1 MLKEE
6 FKYFWKGARWFA
18 LFPVLYLVLLFVNQ
32 RFQLSDFNVYYG
44 AADALMN
51 GEQVYGKSFGLSS
64 GFYKYSP
71 EALVP
76 FLPFALLKYDVAA
89 VLFYLLN
96 AGILVL
102 LLNEFKQTFFKQ
114 ISWGKE
120 VWFMLAMTFLF
131 FGDQLERELFLGN
144 VNALLLLLTL
154 WSVRSIDNKQYA
166 KAGIIYAVVLCFK
179 IHFLILLP
187 YFILKKEWKVLL
199 YTLLGLMGAA
209 LVLFVCVPNR
219 FIVLHSQWLKA
230 VQAHN
235 VQLDQSPNTVYFF
248 IQKILSSLHM
258 AVVPTAAVLIG
269 LAIAGFAYLK
279 FIWKNIRKGFQSNE
293 ALLLLALIPVLTHT
307 DTEHFLWAMPFF
319 LMILMTISTW
329 NKKGKTIGYAALVL
343 ASIPFLFNSPDIVGK
358 GLSKQLDEGG
368 IGFMLI
374 LLLLLSFLYRSVKF
388 FKNRF
393 IEIGS

>member
-6 FKYFWKGARWFA
+6 LKYFWKGARWFA
-18 LFPVLYLVLLFVNQ
+18 LLPVLYLVLLFVNQ

-71 EALVP
+71 EILVP

-102 LLNEFKQTFFKQ
+102 LLNEFKRTFFKE

-154 WSVRSIDNKQYA
+154 WSVRSIENNQRA
-166 KAGIIYAVVLCFK
+166 KAGLIYAVVLCFK

-199 YTLLGLMGAA
+199 YTIVGIAGMSLT
-209 LVLFVCVPNR
+209 LFICVPSR
-219 FIVLHSQWLKA
+219 FVLLHSQWLKA

-235 VQLDQSPNTVYFF
+235 VQLDHSPNTIYFV

-258 AVVPTAAVLIG
+258 AVISVAAVLIG
-269 LAIAGFAYLK
+269 LSIAGLTYLK
-279 FIWKNIRKGFQSNE
+279 FIWKNIGKGFQSNE
-293 ALLLLALIPVLTHT
+293 ALILLALIPVLTHT

-329 NKKGKTIGYAALVL
+329 NKKGKIIGYAALVL
-343 ASIPFLFNSPDIVGK
+343 ASIPFLFNSPDIVGR

-368 IGFMLI
+368 IGLSLM
-374 LLLLLSFLYRSVKF
+374 LLLVLSFFYRSVKV

-393 IEIGS
+393 I

>member
-18 LFPVLYLVLLFVNQ
+18 LFPVLYLVLLFINN
-32 RFQLSDFNVYYG
+32 RFQLSDFNVYFG
-44 AADALMN
+44 AADALIN
-51 GEQVYGKSFGLSS
+51 GEQVYGKAFGLSS

-71 EALVP
+71 EILVP

-89 VLFYLLN
+89 VLFYLIN
-96 AGILVL
+96 TGIILL
-102 LLNEFKQTFFKQ
+102 LLNEFKQTFFK
-114 ISWGKE
+114 SYEWVRE
-120 VWFMLAMTFLF
+120 VWFFLIFTVLF

-144 VNALLLLLTL
+144 VNAVLLLLTL
-154 WSVRSIDNKQYA
+154 WAVRSIENKQHA
-166 KAGIIYAVVLCFK
+166 KAGLIYAVVLCFK

-199 YTLLGLMGAA
+199 YTVIGLIGMAIT
-209 LVLFVCVPNR
+209 LFICVPNR
-219 FIVLHSQWLKA
+219 FVVLHSQWLKA

-235 VQLDQSPNTVYFF
+235 VQLDHSPNTIYFF

-258 AVVPTAAVLIG
+258 SVIPIAAVLIG
-269 LAIAGFAYLK
+269 LGIAGFAYLT
-279 FIWKNIRKGFQSNE
+279 FIWTKIGMGFQSKE
-293 ALLLLALIPVLTHT
+293 ALVLLALIPVLTHT

-319 LMILMTISTW
+319 LMMLITISTW
-329 NKKGKTIGYAALVL
+329 NKNGKIAAGIVL
-343 ASIPFLFNSPDIVGK
+343 LFASIPFLFNSPDIVGK

-368 IGFMLI
+368 VGFMLI

-393 IEIGS
+393 VQIG

>member
-18 LFPVLYLVLLFVNQ
+18 LLPVLYLVLLFINH

-44 AADALMN
+44 AADALIN
-51 GEQVYGKSFGLSS
+51 GEQVYGKAFGLSS

-71 EALVP
+71 EILVT

-89 VLFYLLN
+89 VLFYLIN
-96 AGILVL
+96 TGIIL
-102 LLNEFKQTFFKQ
+102 LLLKEFKQTFFK
-114 ISWGKE
+114 SLEWGRE
-120 VWFMLAMTFLF
+120 VWFFLIATVLF

-154 WSVRSIDNKQYA
+154 WSVRSIENKQRA
-166 KAGIIYAVVLCFK
+166 KAGLIYAVVLCFK

-199 YTLLGLMGAA
+199 YTIVGLIGMAIT
-209 LVLFVCVPNR
+209 LFICVPNR

-235 VQLDQSPNTVYFF
+235 VQLDHSPNTIYFF
-248 IQKILSSLHM
+248 IQKILSSIHM
-258 AVVPTAAVLIG
+258 AVIPIAAVLIG
-269 LAIAGFAYLK
+269 LAIAGLTYLK

-293 ALLLLALIPVLTHT
+293 ALILLALIPVLTHT

-319 LMILMTISTW
+319 LMILITVSTW
-329 NKKGKTIGYAALVL
+329 NKKGKIIAYVTLAV
-343 ASIPFLFNSPDIVGK
+343 ASIPFLFNSPDLVGRD
-358 GLSKQLDEGG
+358 LSKQLDEGG

-393 IEIGS
+393 VQIGS

>member
-18 LFPVLYLVLLFVNQ
+18 LPPVLYLVLLFVNY

-71 EALVP
+71 EVLVP

-96 AGILVL
+96 TGILVL

-131 FGDQLERELFLGN
+131 FVDQLERELFLGN
-144 VNALLLLLTL
+144 VNALLLLLSL
-154 WSVRSIDNKQYA
+154 WSVRAIDNKQYA
-166 KAGIIYAVVLCFK
+166 KAGLIYAVVLCFK

-219 FIVLHSQWLKA
+219 FVVLHSQWLKA

-235 VQLDQSPNTVYFF
+235 VQLDQSPNTIYFF
-248 IQKILSSLHM
+248 IQKILSSVHM

-269 LAIAGFAYLK
+269 LAIAGLTYLK
-279 FIWKNIRKGFQSNE
+279 FIWKNIGKGFQSNE
-293 ALLLLALIPVLTHT
+293 ALILLALIPVLTHT

-319 LMILMTISTW
+319 LMILITVSTW
-329 NKKGKTIGYAALVL
+329 NKKGKITAAIVL
-343 ASIPFLFNSPDIVGK
+343 ICASIPFLFNSPDLVGK
-358 GLSKQLDEGG
+358 TLSKQLDEGG
-368 IGFMLI
+368 IGLSLL
-374 LLLLLSFLYRSVKF
+374 LLLLLSFFYHSVKF

-393 IEIGS
+393 I

>member
-6 FKYFWKGARWFA
+6 FKYFWKGARCFA
-18 LFPVLYLVLLFVNQ
+18 LLPVLYLVLLFVNY
-32 RFQLSDFNVYYG
+32 RFQLSDFSVYYG

-96 AGILVL
+96 SAILIL

-114 ISWGKE
+114 ISWGKD

-144 VNALLLLLTL
+144 VNALLLLLAL

-166 KAGIIYAVVLCFK
+166 KAGIIYAIVLCFK

-199 YTLLGLMGAA
+199 YTVLGLLGAA

-235 VQLDQSPNTVYFF
+235 VQLDQSPNTIYFF
-248 IQKILSSLHM
+248 IQKILSSVHM
-258 AVVPTAAVLIG
+258 AVVPKAAVLIG
-269 LAIAGFAYLK
+269 LAIAGLTYLK
-279 FIWKNIRKGFQSNE
+279 FIWKNIEKGFQSNE
-293 ALLLLALIPVLTHT
+293 ALILLALIPVLTHT

-319 LMILMTISTW
+319 LMILITVSTW
-329 NKKGKTIGYAALVL
+329 NKKGKITAAIVL
-343 ASIPFLFNSPDIVGK
+343 LCASIPFLFNSPDLVGK
-358 GLSKQLDEGG
+358 TLSKQLDEGG
-368 IGFMLI
+368 IGLSLL
-374 LLLLLSFLYRSVKF
+374 LLLLLSFFYHSVKF

-393 IEIGS
+393 I

>member
-18 LFPVLYLVLLFVNQ
+18 LFPVLYLVLLFINQ

-44 AADALMN
+44 AADSLLN
-51 GEQVYGKSFGLSS
+51 GEQVYGKAFGLSS

-71 EALVP
+71 EVLVP

-96 AGILVL
+96 TAILVM
-102 LLNEFKQTFFKQ
+102 LLNEFKRTFFNE

-154 WSVRSIDNKQYA
+154 WAVRSIENKQHA
-166 KAGIIYAVVLCFK
+166 KAGLIYAVVLCFK

-199 YTLLGLMGAA
+199 YTALGLLGTAI
-209 LVLFVCVPNR
+209 VLFACVPNR

-235 VQLDQSPNTVYFF
+235 VQLDHSPNTIYFF
-248 IQKILSSLHM
+248 IQKVLSSMHM
-258 AVVPTAAVLIG
+258 SVIPVAAVVVG
-269 LAIAGFAYLK
+269 LGIAGVGYLT
-279 FIWKNIRKGFQSNE
+279 FIWKNIGKGFQSNE
-293 ALLLLALIPVLTHT
+293 ALILLALIPVLTHT

-319 LMILMTISTW
+319 LMILITVSTW
-329 NKKGKTIGYAALVL
+329 NKKGKITAAIVL
-343 ASIPFLFNSPDIVGK
+343 LCASIPFLFNSPDIVGK
-358 GLSKQLDEGG
+358 GLSKQLDEGA
-368 IGFMLI
+368 IGFA
-374 LLLLLSFLYRSVKF
+374 
-388 FKNRF
+388 F
-393 IEIGS
+393 I

>member
-18 LFPVLYLVLLFVNQ
+18 LLPVLYLVLLFINH

-51 GEQVYGKSFGLSS
+51 GEQVYGKAFGLSS

-71 EALVP
+71 EILVP

-89 VLFYLLN
+89 VLFYLIN
-96 AGILVL
+96 TGIILL
-102 LLNEFKQTFFKQ
+102 LLNEFKQTFFK
-114 ISWGKE
+114 SYEWGRE
-120 VWFMLAMTFLF
+120 VWFFLIVTVLF

-166 KAGIIYAVVLCFK
+166 KAGMIYAIVLCFK

-187 YFILKKEWKVLL
+187 YFILKKEWKVLF
-199 YTLLGLMGAA
+199 YTAIGLMGAA
-209 LVLFVCVPNR
+209 LVLFVCVPGR
-219 FIVLHSQWLKA
+219 FIVLHSQWFKA

-235 VQLDQSPNTVYFF
+235 VQLDHSPNTIYFF
-248 IQKILSSLHM
+248 IQKILSSMHM
-258 AVVPTAAVLIG
+258 SVIPVAAVLIG
-269 LAIAGFAYLK
+269 LGIAGVAYLT
-279 FIWKNIRKGFQSNE
+279 FIWKKLGMGFQSKE
-293 ALLLLALIPVLTHT
+293 ALVLLALIPVLTHT

-319 LMILMTISTW
+319 LMMLITISTW
-329 NKKGKTIGYAALVL
+329 NKKGKMFGAAILVF
-343 ASIPFLFNSPDIVGK
+343 ASIPFLFNSPDLVGK
-358 GLSKQLDEGG
+358 TISKMLDEGG
-368 IGFMLI
+368 TGLSLT
-374 LLLLLSFLYRSVKF
+374 LLLLLSLLYHSVKF
-388 FKNRF
+388 FRNRF
-393 IEIGS
+393 IQVS

>member
-18 LFPVLYLVLLFVNQ
+18 LFPVLYLVLLFINH

-44 AADALMN
+44 AADALIN
-51 GEQVYGKSFGLSS
+51 GEQVYGKAFGLSS

-71 EALVP
+71 EVLVP

-102 LLNEFKQTFFKQ
+102 LLNEFKRTFFKE

-120 VWFMLAMTFLF
+120 VSFMLAMTFLF

-154 WSVRSIDNKQYA
+154 WSVRSIENNQRA
-166 KAGIIYAVVLCFK
+166 KAGLIYAVVLCFK

-199 YTLLGLMGAA
+199 YTIVGIAGMSLT
-209 LVLFVCVPNR
+209 LFICVPSR
-219 FIVLHSQWLKA
+219 FVLLHSQWLKA

-235 VQLDQSPNTVYFF
+235 VQLDHSPNTIYFV

-258 AVVPTAAVLIG
+258 AVISVAAVLIG
-269 LAIAGFAYLK
+269 LSIAGLTYLK
-279 FIWKNIRKGFQSNE
+279 FIWKNIGKGFQSNE
-293 ALLLLALIPVLTHT
+293 ALILLALIPVLTHT

-319 LMILMTISTW
+319 LMILITVSTW
-329 NKKGKTIGYAALVL
+329 NKKGKITVAVVL
-343 ASIPFLFNSPDIVGK
+343 LCASIPFLFNSPDIVGK

-368 IGFMLI
+368 IGFALI

-393 IEIGS
+393 VQIG

>member
-18 LFPVLYLVLLFVNQ
+18 LLPVLYLVLLFINH

-44 AADALMN
+44 AADALIN
-51 GEQVYGKSFGLSS
+51 GEQVYGKAFGLSS

-71 EALVP
+71 EILVP

-89 VLFYLLN
+89 VLFYLIN
-96 AGILVL
+96 TGIILL
-102 LLNEFKQTFFKQ
+102 LLNEFKQTFFK
-114 ISWGKE
+114 SYKWGKE
-120 VWFMLAMTFLF
+120 VWFFLIVTVLF

-154 WSVRSIDNKQYA
+154 WAVRSIENKQHA
-166 KAGIIYAVVLCFK
+166 KAGLIYAVVLCFK

-199 YTLLGLMGAA
+199 YTIVGLIGMAII
-209 LVLFVCVPNR
+209 LFICVPSR
-219 FIVLHSQWLKA
+219 FVVLHTQWLKA

-235 VQLDQSPNTVYFF
+235 VQLDHSPNTIYFF

-258 AVVPTAAVLIG
+258 SVIPIAAVLIG
-269 LAIAGFAYLK
+269 LGIAGVAYLT
-279 FIWKNIRKGFQSNE
+279 FIWKKIGMGFQSKE
-293 ALLLLALIPVLTHT
+293 ALVLLALIPVLTHT

-319 LMILMTISTW
+319 LMMLITISTW
-329 NKKGKTIGYAALVL
+329 NKKGKLVGAATLVL
-343 ASIPFLFNSPDIVGK
+343 ASIPFLFNSPDLVGK
-358 GLSKQLDEGG
+358 TFSKMLDEGG
-368 IGFMLI
+368 IGLA
-374 LLLLLSFLYRSVKF
+374 LLLMLLIALVVQVRSKKELF
-388 FKNRF
+388 EKN
-393 IEIGS
+393 

>member
-18 LFPVLYLVLLFVNQ
+18 LFPVLYLVLLFINQ

-44 AADALMN
+44 AADSLLN
-51 GEQVYGKSFGLSS
+51 GEQVYGKAFGLSS

-71 EALVP
+71 EVLVP

-96 AGILVL
+96 TAILVM
-102 LLNEFKQTFFKQ
+102 LLNEFKRTFFNE

-154 WSVRSIDNKQYA
+154 WSVRSIENNQRS
-166 KAGIIYAVVLCFK
+166 KAGLIYAAVLCFK

-187 YFILKKEWKVLL
+187 YFILKKEWKVVL
-199 YTLLGLMGAA
+199 YTILGLIGAG

-219 FIVLHSQWLKA
+219 FLLLHSQWLKA

-235 VQLDQSPNTVYFF
+235 VQLDHSPNTIYFF
-248 IQKILSSLHM
+248 IQKVLSSIHM
-258 AVVPTAAVLIG
+258 SVIPIAAVVIG
-269 LAIAGFAYLK
+269 LGIAGVGYLT
-279 FIWKNIRKGFQSNE
+279 FIWKKIGMGFQSNE
-293 ALLLLALIPVLTHT
+293 ALILLALIPVLTHT

-319 LMILMTISTW
+319 LMILITVSTW
-329 NKKGKTIGYAALVL
+329 NKKGKIAAGVVL
-343 ASIPFLFNSPDIVGK
+343 LFASIPFLFNSPDIVGK
-358 GLSKQLDEGG
+358 GLSKQLDEGA
-368 IGFMLI
+368 IGFALI

-393 IEIGS
+393 FLIG

>member
-18 LFPVLYLVLLFVNQ
+18 LFPVLYLVLLFINH

-44 AADALMN
+44 AADALIN
-51 GEQVYGKSFGLSS
+51 GEQVYGKAFGLSS

-71 EALVP
+71 EILVP

-89 VLFYLLN
+89 VLFYMIN
-96 AGILVL
+96 TGIVLL
-102 LLNEFKQTFFKQ
+102 LLNEFKQTFFK
-114 ISWGKE
+114 SLEWGME
-120 VWFMLAMTFLF
+120 VWFFLIVAVLF

-154 WSVRSIDNKQYA
+154 WSVRSIENNQRA
-166 KAGIIYAVVLCFK
+166 KAGVIYAVVLCFK

-199 YTLLGLMGAA
+199 YTALGLLGTAI
-209 LVLFVCVPNR
+209 VLFACVPKR

-235 VQLDQSPNTVYFF
+235 VQLDHSPNTIYFF
-248 IQKILSSLHM
+248 IQKVLSSMHM
-258 AVVPTAAVLIG
+258 SVIPVAAVVIG
-269 LAIAGFAYLK
+269 LGIAGVGYLT
-279 FIWKNIRKGFQSNE
+279 FIWKNVGKGFQSNE
-293 ALLLLALIPVLTHT
+293 ALILLALIPVLTHT

-319 LMILMTISTW
+319 LMILITVSTW
-329 NKKGKTIGYAALVL
+329 NKKGKIAAGVVL
-343 ASIPFLFNSPDIVGK
+343 FFASIPFLFNSPDIVGK

-374 LLLLLSFLYRSVKF
+374 LLLLLSFLYRSVKVF
-388 FKNRF
+388 RNQF
-393 IEIGS
+393 I

>member
-6 FKYFWKGARWFA
+6 FKYFWKGARCFA
-18 LFPVLYLVLLFVNQ
+18 LLPVLYLVLLFVNY

-71 EALVP
+71 EVLVP

-96 AGILVL
+96 TGILVL

-131 FGDQLERELFLGN
+131 FVDQLERELFLGN
-144 VNALLLLLTL
+144 VNALLLLLSL

-166 KAGIIYAVVLCFK
+166 KAGLIYAVVLCFK

-219 FIVLHSQWLKA
+219 FVVLHSQWLKA
-230 VQAHN
+230 VQGHN
-235 VQLDQSPNTVYFF
+235 VQLDQSPNTIYFF
-248 IQKILSSLHM
+248 IQKILSSVHM
-258 AVVPTAAVLIG
+258 AVVPKAAVLIG
-269 LAIAGFAYLK
+269 LAIAGLTYLK
-279 FIWKNIRKGFQSNE
+279 FIWKNIGKGFQSNE
-293 ALLLLALIPVLTHT
+293 ALILLALIPVLTHT

-319 LMILMTISTW
+319 LMILITVSTW
-329 NKKGKTIGYAALVL
+329 NKRGKWIGALGL
-343 ASIPFLFNSPDIVGK
+343 ICASIPFLFNSPDLVEK
-358 GLSKQLDEGG
+358 TLSKQLDEGG
-368 IGFMLI
+368 IGLSLL
-374 LLLLLSFLYRSVKF
+374 LLLLLSFFYRSVKF

-393 IEIGS
+393 I

>member
-18 LFPVLYLVLLFVNQ
+18 LFPVLYLVLLFINH

-44 AADALMN
+44 AADALIN
-51 GEQVYGKSFGLSS
+51 GEQVYGKAFGLSS

-71 EALVP
+71 EILVP

-89 VLFYLLN
+89 VLFYLVN
-96 AGILVL
+96 TGIVLL
-102 LLNEFKQTFFKQ
+102 LLNEFKQTFFK
-114 ISWGKE
+114 SYKWGKE
-120 VWFMLAMTFLF
+120 VWFFLIVTVLF

-154 WSVRSIDNKQYA
+154 WSVRSIENDQRA
-166 KAGIIYAVVLCFK
+166 KAGLIYAVVLCFK

-199 YTLLGLMGAA
+199 FTVVGLLGMSLI
-209 LVLFVCVPNR
+209 LFLCVPGR
-219 FIVLHSQWLKA
+219 FVVLHSQWLKA

-235 VQLDQSPNTVYFF
+235 VQLDQSPNTIYFV
-248 IQKILSSLHM
+248 IQKVLSSLHM
-258 AVVPTAAVLIG
+258 AVISVAAVLIG
-269 LAIAGFAYLK
+269 LSIAGLTYLK
-279 FIWKNIRKGFQSNE
+279 FIWKNIGKGFQSNE
-293 ALLLLALIPVLTHT
+293 ALILLALIPVITHT

-319 LMILMTISTW
+319 LMILITVSTW
-329 NKKGKTIGYAALVL
+329 NKKGKIAAGVVL
-343 ASIPFLFNSPDIVGK
+343 LFASIPFLFNSPDIVGK

-374 LLLLLSFLYRSVKF
+374 LLLLLSFLYRSVKVF
-388 FKNRF
+388 RNQF
-393 IEIGS
+393 I

>member
-18 LFPVLYLVLLFVNQ
+18 LLPVLYLVLLFVNH

-71 EALVP
+71 EVLVP

-96 AGILVL
+96 AGILLL
-102 LLNEFKQTFFKQ
+102 LLNEFKQTFFKE

-166 KAGIIYAVVLCFK
+166 KAGIIYAIVLCFK

-199 YTLLGLMGAA
+199 YTLLGLLGAG

-219 FIVLHSQWLKA
+219 FVVLHSQWLKA

-248 IQKILSSLHM
+248 IQKSLSSMHM
-258 AVVPTAAVLIG
+258 AVVPAAAVLIG
-269 LAIAGFAYLK
+269 LAIAGLTYLK
-279 FIWKNIRKGFQSNE
+279 FIWKNIGKGFQSNE
-293 ALLLLALIPVLTHT
+293 ALILLALIPVLTHT

-319 LMILMTISTW
+319 IMLLISISTW
-329 NKKGKTIGYAALVL
+329 NKKGRWIGALVL
-343 ASIPFLFNSPDIVGK
+343 ICASIPFLFNSPDIVGK
-358 GLSKQLDEGG
+358 TISKQLDEGG
-368 IGFMLI
+368 LGCSLI
-374 LLLLLSFLYRSVKF
+374 LLLLLSFFYRSVNLF
-388 FKNRF
+388 RNRF
-393 IEIGS
+393 IPVG

>member
-18 LFPVLYLVLLFVNQ
+18 LLPVLYLLLLFVNH

-51 GEQVYGKSFGLSS
+51 GQQVYGKSFGLSS
-64 GFYKYSP
+64 GLYKYSP
-71 EALVP
+71 EVLVP
-76 FLPFALLKYDVAA
+76 FLPFAFLKYDLAA
-89 VLFYLLN
+89 VLFYILN

-102 LLNEFKQTFFKQ
+102 LLNEFKQTFFKEV
-114 ISWGKE
+114 SWGRK
-120 VWFMLAMTFLF
+120 VWFTLGMTFLF

-154 WSVRSIDNKQYA
+154 WLVRSIGNKQSA

-199 YTLLGLMGAA
+199 YSVFGLMGAA
-209 LVLFVCVPNR
+209 LVLFFCVPNR

-235 VQLDQSPNTVYFF
+235 VQLDHSPNTIYYF
-248 IQKILSSLHM
+248 IQKSLSSVHM

-269 LAIAGFAYLK
+269 LAIAGLTYMK
-279 FIWKNIRKGFQSNE
+279 FIWKNIGKGFQASE
-293 ALLLLALIPVLTHT
+293 ALILLALIPILTHT

-319 LMILMTISTW
+319 IMMFISISTW
-329 NKKGKTIGYAALVL
+329 NKKGKWIGTLVL
-343 ASIPFLFNSPDIVGK
+343 LCASVPFLFNSPDIVGK

-368 IGFMLI
+368 IGLSLM
-374 LLLLLSFLYRSVKF
+374 LLLVLSFLYRSVKF
-388 FKNRF
+388 FHNRF
-393 IEIGS
+393 IQVG

>member
-18 LFPVLYLVLLFVNQ
+18 LFPVLYLVLLFINH

-44 AADALMN
+44 AADALIN
-51 GEQVYGKSFGLSS
+51 GEQVYGKAFGLSS

-71 EALVP
+71 EILVL

-89 VLFYLLN
+89 VLFYLVN
-96 AGILVL
+96 TGIVLL
-102 LLNEFKQTFFKQ
+102 LLNEFKQTFFK
-114 ISWGKE
+114 SYKWGKE
-120 VWFMLAMTFLF
+120 VWFFLIVTVLF

-154 WSVRSIDNKQYA
+154 WSVRSIENDQRA
-166 KAGIIYAVVLCFK
+166 KAGLIYAVVLCFK

-199 YTLLGLMGAA
+199 FTVVGLLGMSQI
-209 LVLFVCVPNR
+209 LFLCVPGR
-219 FIVLHSQWLKA
+219 FVVLHSQWLKA

-235 VQLDQSPNTVYFF
+235 VQLDQSPNTIYFV
-248 IQKILSSLHM
+248 IQKVLSSVHM
-258 AVVPTAAVLIG
+258 AVISVAAVLIG
-269 LAIAGFAYLK
+269 LSIAGLTYLK
-279 FIWKNIRKGFQSNE
+279 FIWKNVGKGFQSNE
-293 ALLLLALIPVLTHT
+293 ALILLALIPVLTHT

-319 LMILMTISTW
+319 LMILITVSTW
-329 NKKGKTIGYAALVL
+329 NKKGKIAAGVVL
-343 ASIPFLFNSPDIVGK
+343 FFASIPFLFNSPDIVGK

-374 LLLLLSFLYRSVKF
+374 LLLLLSFLYRSVKVF
-388 FKNRF
+388 RNQF
-393 IEIGS
+393 I

>member
-18 LFPVLYLVLLFVNQ
+18 LLPVLYLVLLFINH

-51 GEQVYGKSFGLSS
+51 GEQVYGKAFGLSS

-71 EALVP
+71 EVLVP

-102 LLNEFKQTFFKQ
+102 LLNEFKRTFFKE

-154 WSVRSIDNKQYA
+154 WAVRSIENKQHA
-166 KAGIIYAVVLCFK
+166 KAGLIYAVVLCFK
-179 IHFLILLP
+179 IHFVILLP

-199 YTLLGLMGAA
+199 YTIVGIAGMA
-209 LVLFVCVPNR
+209 LTLFICVPSR
-219 FIVLHSQWLKA
+219 FVVLHSQWLKA

-235 VQLDQSPNTVYFF
+235 VQLDHSPNTIYFF
-248 IQKILSSLHM
+248 IQKVLSSMHM
-258 AVVPTAAVLIG
+258 SVIPIAAVVIG
-269 LAIAGFAYLK
+269 LGIAGVGYLT
-279 FIWKNIRKGFQSNE
+279 FIWKKIGMGFQSNE
-293 ALLLLALIPVLTHT
+293 ALILLALIPVLTHT

-319 LMILMTISTW
+319 LMILITVSTW
-329 NKKGKTIGYAALVL
+329 NKKGKIAAGVVL
-343 ASIPFLFNSPDIVGK
+343 LFASIPFLFNSPDIVGK
-358 GLSKQLDEGG
+358 TLSKQLDEGG
-368 IGFMLI
+368 IGLSLL
-374 LLLLLSFLYRSVKF
+374 LLLLLSFFYHSVKF

-393 IEIGS
+393 I

>member
-6 FKYFWKGARWFA
+6 FKYFWKGARCFA
-18 LFPVLYLVLLFVNQ
+18 LLPVLYLVLLFVNY

-71 EALVP
+71 EVLVP

-96 AGILVL
+96 TGILVL

-131 FGDQLERELFLGN
+131 FVDQLERELFLGN
-144 VNALLLLLTL
+144 VNALLLLLSL

-166 KAGIIYAVVLCFK
+166 KAGLIYAVVLYFK

-219 FIVLHSQWLKA
+219 FVVLHSQWLKA
-230 VQAHN
+230 VQGHN
-235 VQLDQSPNTVYFF
+235 VQLDQSPNTMYFF
-248 IQKILSSLHM
+248 IQKILSSVHM
-258 AVVPTAAVLIG
+258 AVVPKAAVLIG
-269 LAIAGFAYLK
+269 LAIAGLTYLK
-279 FIWKNIRKGFQSNE
+279 FIWKNIGKGFQSNE
-293 ALLLLALIPVLTHT
+293 ALILLALIPVLTHT

-319 LMILMTISTW
+319 LMILITVSTW
-329 NKKGKTIGYAALVL
+329 NKRGKWIGTLGL
-343 ASIPFLFNSPDIVGK
+343 ICASIPFLFNSPDLVEK
-358 GLSKQLDEGG
+358 TLSKQLDEGG
-368 IGFMLI
+368 IGLSLL
-374 LLLLLSFLYRSVKF
+374 LLLLLSFFYRSVKF

-393 IEIGS
+393 I

>member
-18 LFPVLYLVLLFVNQ
+18 LLPVLYLVLLFVNQ

-96 AGILVL
+96 SAILIL

-131 FGDQLERELFLGN
+131 FVDQLEREFFLGN
-144 VNALLLLLTL
+144 VNALLLLLSL

-166 KAGIIYAVVLCFK
+166 KAGLIYAVVLCFK

-199 YTLLGLMGAA
+199 YTWLALMGAA
-209 LVLFVCVPNR
+209 LLLFVCVPNR
-219 FIVLHSQWLKA
+219 FSVLHVQWLKA

-235 VQLDQSPNTVYFF
+235 VQLDQSPNTIYFF
-248 IQKILSSLHM
+248 IQKILLSAHM

-269 LAIAGFAYLK
+269 LATAGLTYLK
-279 FIWKNIRKGFQSNE
+279 FIWKNIEKGFQSNE
-293 ALLLLALIPVLTHT
+293 ALILLALIPVLTHT

-319 LMILMTISTW
+319 LMILITVSTR
-329 NKKGKTIGYAALVL
+329 NKKGKITATIVL
-343 ASIPFLFNSPDIVGK
+343 LCASIPFLFNSPDIVGK
-358 GLSKQLDEGG
+358 TLSKQLDEGG
-368 IGFMLI
+368 IGLSLL
-374 LLLLLSFLYRSVKF
+374 LLLLLSFFYHSVKF

-393 IEIGS
+393 I

>member
-248 IQKILSSLHM
+248 IQKILSSVHM

-269 LAIAGFAYLK
+269 LAIAGLIYLK
-279 FIWKNIRKGFQSNE
+279 FIWKNVGKGFQSNE

-329 NKKGKTIGYAALVL
+329 NKNGKTIGYAALVL

-368 IGFMLI
+368 IGLSIM
-374 LLLLLSFLYRSVKF
+374 LLLVLSFFYRSVKF

-393 IEIGS
+393 I

>member
-18 LFPVLYLVLLFVNQ
+18 LLPVLYLVLLFINH

-71 EALVP
+71 EVLVP

-102 LLNEFKQTFFKQ
+102 LLNEFKRTFFKE
-114 ISWGKE
+114 ISWRKE
-120 VWFMLAMTFLF
+120 VWFMLVMTFLF

-154 WSVRSIDNKQYA
+154 WAVRSIENKQHA
-166 KAGIIYAVVLCFK
+166 KAGLIYAVVLCFK

-199 YTLLGLMGAA
+199 YTIVGIAGMA
-209 LVLFVCVPNR
+209 LTLFICVPSR
-219 FIVLHSQWLKA
+219 FVVLHSQWLKA

-235 VQLDQSPNTVYFF
+235 VQLDHSPNTIYFF
-248 IQKILSSLHM
+248 IQKVLSSMHM
-258 AVVPTAAVLIG
+258 SVIPIASVVIG
-269 LAIAGFAYLK
+269 LGIAGVGYLT
-279 FIWKNIRKGFQSNE
+279 FIWKKIGMGFQSNE
-293 ALLLLALIPVLTHT
+293 ALILLALIPVLTHT

-319 LMILMTISTW
+319 LMILITVSTW
-329 NKKGKTIGYAALVL
+329 NKKGKIAAGVVL
-343 ASIPFLFNSPDIVGK
+343 LFASIPFLFNSPDIVGK
-358 GLSKQLDEGG
+358 TLSKQLDEGG
-368 IGFMLI
+368 IGLSLL
-374 LLLLLSFLYRSVKF
+374 LLLLLSFFYHSVKF

-393 IEIGS
+393 I

>member
-1 MLKEE
+1 MLNEE

-18 LFPVLYLVLLFVNQ
+18 LLPVLYLVLLFINQ

-71 EALVP
+71 EVLVP
-76 FLPFALLKYDVAA
+76 FLPFALLNYDVAA

-96 AGILVL
+96 TAILVM
-102 LLNEFKQTFFKQ
+102 LLNEFKRTFFNE

-131 FGDQLERELFLGN
+131 FGDQIERELFLGN

-154 WSVRSIDNKQYA
+154 WAVRSIENKQHA
-166 KAGIIYAVVLCFK
+166 KAGLIYAVVLCFK

-199 YTLLGLMGAA
+199 YTVLGLLGAA
-209 LVLFVCVPNR
+209 LVFFVCVPNR
-219 FIVLHSQWLKA
+219 FTVLHSQWLKA

-235 VQLDQSPNTVYFF
+235 VQLDHSPNTIYFF
-248 IQKILSSLHM
+248 IQKILSSMHM
-258 AVVPTAAVLIG
+258 SVIPIAAVLIG
-269 LAIAGFAYLK
+269 LALAGMTYLK
-279 FIWKNIRKGFQSNE
+279 FIWKNIGKGFQSNE
-293 ALLLLALIPVLTHT
+293 ALILLALIPVLTHT

-319 LMILMTISTW
+319 LMILIAVSTW
-329 NKKGKTIGYAALVL
+329 NKKGKITAAIVL
-343 ASIPFLFNSPDIVGK
+343 LCASIPFLFNSPDIVGK

-368 IGFMLI
+368 IGFALI

-393 IEIGS
+393 VQIG

>member
-18 LFPVLYLVLLFVNQ
+18 LLPVLYLVLLFINH

-51 GEQVYGKSFGLSS
+51 GEQVYGKAFGLSS

-71 EALVP
+71 EVLVP

-96 AGILVL
+96 TAILVM
-102 LLNEFKQTFFKQ
+102 LLNEFKRTFFNE

-154 WSVRSIDNKQYA
+154 WAVRSIENKQHA
-166 KAGIIYAVVLCFK
+166 KAGLIYAVVLCFK

-199 YTLLGLMGAA
+199 YTALGLLGTAI
-209 LVLFVCVPNR
+209 VLFACVPNR

-235 VQLDQSPNTVYFF
+235 VQLDHSPNTIYFF
-248 IQKILSSLHM
+248 IQKVLSSVHM
-258 AVVPTAAVLIG
+258 SVIPVAAVVVG
-269 LAIAGFAYLK
+269 LGIAGVGYLT
-279 FIWKNIRKGFQSNE
+279 FIWKNIGKGFQSNE
-293 ALLLLALIPVLTHT
+293 ALILLALIPVLTHT

-319 LMILMTISTW
+319 LMILITVSTW
-329 NKKGKTIGYAALVL
+329 NKKGKITAAIVL
-343 ASIPFLFNSPDIVGK
+343 LCASIPFLFNSPDIVGK
-358 GLSKQLDEGG
+358 GLSKQLDEGA
-368 IGFMLI
+368 IGFALI

-393 IEIGS
+393 FLIG

>member
-18 LFPVLYLVLLFVNQ
+18 LFPVLYLVLLFINQ

-44 AADALMN
+44 AADALMK
-51 GEQVYGKSFGLSS
+51 GEQVFGKSFGLSS

-71 EALVP
+71 EVLVP
-76 FLPFALLKYDVAA
+76 FLPFALLNYDVAA

-96 AGILVL
+96 TAILVM
-102 LLNEFKQTFFKQ
+102 LLNEFKRTFFNE

-154 WSVRSIDNKQYA
+154 WAVRSIENKQHA
-166 KAGIIYAVVLCFK
+166 KAGLIYAVVLCFK
-179 IHFLILLP
+179 IHFVILLP

-199 YTLLGLMGAA
+199 YTIVGIAGMA
-209 LVLFVCVPNR
+209 LTLFICVPSR
-219 FIVLHSQWLKA
+219 FVVLHSQWLKA

-235 VQLDQSPNTVYFF
+235 VQLDHSPNTIYFF
-248 IQKILSSLHM
+248 IQKVLSSMHM
-258 AVVPTAAVLIG
+258 SVIPVAAVVIG
-269 LAIAGFAYLK
+269 LGIAGVGYLT
-279 FIWKNIRKGFQSNE
+279 FIWKNIGKGFQSNE
-293 ALLLLALIPVLTHT
+293 ALILLALIPVLTHT

-319 LMILMTISTW
+319 LMILITVSTW
-329 NKKGKTIGYAALVL
+329 NKKGKITAAIVL
-343 ASIPFLFNSPDIVGK
+343 LCASIPFLFNSPDIVGK
-358 GLSKQLDEGG
+358 GLSKQLDEGA
-368 IGFMLI
+368 IGFALI

-393 IEIGS
+393 VQIG

>member
-18 LFPVLYLVLLFVNQ
+18 LLPVLYLVLLFINH

-51 GEQVYGKSFGLSS
+51 GEQVYGKAFGLSS

-71 EALVP
+71 EVLVP

-102 LLNEFKQTFFKQ
+102 LLNEFKRTFFKE

-154 WSVRSIDNKQYA
+154 WTVHSIENNQRA
-166 KAGIIYAVVLCFK
+166 KAGLIYAVVLCFK

-187 YFILKKEWKVLL
+187 YFILKKEWKVVL
-199 YTLLGLMGAA
+199 YTILGLIGAG

-219 FIVLHSQWLKA
+219 FLLLHSQWLKA

-235 VQLDQSPNTVYFF
+235 VQLDHSPNTIYFF
-248 IQKILSSLHM
+248 IQKVLSSMHM
-258 AVVPTAAVLIG
+258 SVIPIAAVVIG
-269 LAIAGFAYLK
+269 LGIAGVGYLT
-279 FIWKNIRKGFQSNE
+279 FIWKKIGMGFQSNE
-293 ALLLLALIPVLTHT
+293 ALILLALIPVLTHT

-319 LMILMTISTW
+319 LMILITVSTW
-329 NKKGKTIGYAALVL
+329 NKKGKIAAGVVL
-343 ASIPFLFNSPDIVGK
+343 LFASIPFLFNSPDIVGK
-358 GLSKQLDEGG
+358 TLSKQLDEGG
-368 IGFMLI
+368 IGLSLL
-374 LLLLLSFLYRSVKF
+374 LLLLLSFFYHSVKF

-393 IEIGS
+393 I

>member
-18 LFPVLYLVLLFVNQ
+18 LLPVLYLVLLFINH

-51 GEQVYGKSFGLSS
+51 GEQVYGKAFGLSS

-71 EALVP
+71 EVLVP

-102 LLNEFKQTFFKQ
+102 LLNEFKRTFFKE

-154 WSVRSIDNKQYA
+154 WAVRSIENKQHA
-166 KAGIIYAVVLCFK
+166 KAGLIYAVVLCFK

-199 YTLLGLMGAA
+199 YTIVGIAGMA
-209 LVLFVCVPNR
+209 LTLFICVPSR
-219 FIVLHSQWLKA
+219 FVVLHSQWLKA

-235 VQLDQSPNTVYFF
+235 VQLDHSPNTIYFF
-248 IQKILSSLHM
+248 IQKVLSSIHM
-258 AVVPTAAVLIG
+258 SVIPIAAVVIG
-269 LAIAGFAYLK
+269 LGIAGVGYLT
-279 FIWKNIRKGFQSNE
+279 FIWKKIGMGFQSNE
-293 ALLLLALIPVLTHT
+293 ALILLALIPVLTHT

-319 LMILMTISTW
+319 LMILITVSTW
-329 NKKGKTIGYAALVL
+329 NKKGKIAAGVALFF

-374 LLLLLSFLYRSVKF
+374 LLLLLSFLYRSVKVF
-388 FKNRF
+388 RNQF
-393 IEIGS
+393 I